1 MAEAK
6 LLLHCGARQVPRH
19 ELALVPTP
27 PSTATWFPVAH
38 TAVVEAV
45 EQSLSNAGFVVKA
58 ADYGLSR
65 NDARMFATMN
75 LESELVPGVSLAI
88 GVRNSTDKSF
98 PLGFCA
104 GSRTIVCDNLA
115 FRSDLLVKRKH
126 TRHGHVRFREAI
138 AAAVVTLDQ
147 FRQHEAKRIQAF
159 QFTDITDERA
169 ESLML
174 QSFEKGIVSHRVLP
188 KVIKEW
194 RKPTYE
200 DFTGK
205 NLWSLLNA
213 FTHVLNER
221 AKSNPQMHAGLTM
234 RLGGLLDDAAGLK
247 PFAIE
252 AAPANGEPANAA

>member
-1 MAEAK
+1 MADAK
-6 LLLHCGARQVPRH
+6 LVLHVGARQVPRADLVH
-19 ELALVPTP
+19 VPTP
-27 PSTATWFPVAH
+27 PATATWFPVAH
-38 TAVVEAV
+38 ATVIDTV
-45 EQSLSNAGFVVKA
+45 EQSLTNAGFAIEK

-65 NDARMFATMN
+65 NDARMFATMRLN
-75 LESELVPGVSLAI
+75 SPLVPGVALAI
-88 GVRNSTDKSF
+88 GVRNSTDQSF

-104 GSRTIVCDNLA
+104 GSSVFVCDNLA

-126 TRHGHVRFREAI
+126 TKNGHTRFREAI

-159 QFTDITDERA
+159 QFTDINDERA

-174 QSFEKGIVSHRVLP
+174 KSFESGIVSHRVLP

-194 RKPTYE
+194 RKPSYE

-221 AKSNPQMHAGLTM
+221 AKSNPQMHAGITM
-234 RLGGLLDDAAGLK
+234 RLGGLLDDSAGLK